1 VYAARSNRVP
11 QDALLPQEA
20 PVITVW
26 FCEDIDTPF
35 RFHPY
40 CQGAGPWLTHS
51 ERVYDSK
58 EALIHDL
65 VTHKNHFWCQHF
77 ERRIF
82 FPISC
87 IKHADTAEV
96 VNEADVAD
104 MADVSSDEEEDD
116 IVM

>member
-1 VYAARSNRVP
+1 M
-11 QDALLPQEA
+11 
-20 PVITVW
+20 ITLW
-26 FCEDIDTPF
+26 FCEDIDSPF

-51 ERVYDSK
+51 VQVYDSK
-58 EALIHDL
+58 ETLINDL
-65 VTHKNHFWCQHF
+65 VTHKNHFWCQHC
-77 ERRIF
+77 ERGFF

-87 IKHADTAEV
+87 IEHADTEVV

-104 MADVSSDEEEDD
+104 MTDVSDEEEEEEDD